1 MSEATIP
8 PNTPSV
14 GHPVRRIALVLVE
27 TAAVVLLVVLV
38 VLVLANSTGRYLFS
52 RPLPWTEEVVVA
64 LLMWLGGLG
73 ITVAALRNSLI
84 ACSIWTARLGP
95 LGQRRLRRVQN
106 LFGIAT
112 MAALAWFAWRYLGT
126 FGGDLSP
133 LIGMPKAVPI
143 TGIIGCAAGMSL
155 AFLIDLIAPEVPS

>member
-1 MSEATIP
+1 MSEATLRP
-8 PNTPSV
+8 GGP
-14 GHPVRRIALVLVE
+14 RIRQVALVLVE
-27 TAAVVLLVVLV
+27 AAAVALLVVLV
-38 VLVLANSTGRYLFS
+38 TLVLANSVGRYLFA

-73 ITVAALRNSLI
+73 ITVAALRNGLI
-84 ACSIWTARLGP
+84 ACSIWTVRLGP
-95 LGQRRLRRVQN
+95 VAQHRLRRAQN

-126 FGGDLSP
+126 FGGDRSP
-133 LIGMPKAVPI
+133 LMGMPKAVPI

-155 AFLIDLIAPEVPS
+155 AFLIDLFAPEDL